1 MAENRFTFT
10 TDDPALAA
18 EILAVINNEG
28 SSDAP
33 AAPAAAAPPAVE
45 QPAEWNGW
53 TFKDHIQPLASAF
66 VGKYS
71 AAEMKR
77 YLTEHFGVESAKHVP
92 ADQWPR
98 LYEALKNATA

>member
-1 MAENRFTFT
+1 M
-10 TDDPALAA
+10 DLQ
-18 EILAVINNEG
+18 G
-28 SSDAP
+28 SHP
-33 AAPAAAAPPAVE
+33 AAR
-45 QPAEWNGW
+45 
-53 TFKDHIQPLASAF
+53 
-66 VGKYS
+66 KYS